1 MNLRLKS
8 ACLIYPLFLLV
19 IFAGVQGLYSQ
30 DIDDEQPQD
39 VPCQPASF
47 HTVYDKFQSDTVKQ
61 SQIAIWYSLGQEE
74 YKYKNYK
81 RAIPY
86 LWKIALNDKTGKF
99 RVVFSKLADSYF
111 HLDHIDSTLL
121 VVYLGL
127 KKHPK
132 QNKLHFW
139 AGFVQ
144 DQLGHVKCAIPHY
157 EALVKAYPKNIEY
170 WKKLSYLYFKADD
183 SKAIDAQKKVVAL
196 QPNDVGASRLL
207 AEIMNHFGEDPITA
221 LADAFKKDPG
231 NVEIAFRYGKSAF
244 DAGMYNDA
252 LKPFEAVLASNPN
265 HVEAIEYLGRTHESL
280 DQLNAAI
287 NDYKK
292 ILRINPKDVKVMC
305 LIASAYGR
313 MNNFRSAR
321 LYVNKAK
328 RINPNFGLAYMT
340 MAEIYENA
348 VNYCSN
354 KRSKG
359 QLTYDDKIVYSLA
372 AREYRKAARDPN
384 FAAKANSRR
393 RQLQSLLPSKED
405 LFMHKNSLKPK
416 AACYSW
422 IK

>member
-1 MNLRLKS
+1 MDLRLRS
-8 ACLIYPLFLLV
+8 ARFIFLLV
-19 IFAGVQGLYSQ
+19 LGIILVGSQGIFSQ
-30 DIDDEQPQD
+30 DVDEDQPEN
-39 VPCQPASF
+39 VPCEPASF
-47 HTVYDKFQSDTVKQ
+47 KTVYDKFQSDSVKQ

-86 LWKIALNDKTGKF
+86 FWKIALNDKTGRF

-121 VVYLGL
+121 IVYLGL

-132 QNKLHFW
+132 QSKLHFW

-157 EALVKAYPKNIEY
+157 EALVKAYPKNLEY
-170 WKKLSYLYFKADD
+170 WKKLAYLYFKAED
-183 SKAIDAQKKVVAL
+183 SKAIEAQKTVVSLDPKNVDAT
-196 QPNDVGASRLL
+196 RLL

-221 LADAFKKDPG
+221 LADAFKKDPK

-244 DAGMYNDA
+244 DAGMYNEA

-265 HVEAIEYLGRTHESL
+265 HIEAIEYLGKTHESL
-280 DQLNAAI
+280 DQLTAAI
-287 NDYKK
+287 KDYKR
-292 ILRINPKDVKVMC
+292 ILKINPRDAKVMC

-313 MNNFRSAR
+313 MNNFRKA
-321 LYVNKAK
+321 LIYVNKAK
-328 RINPNFGLAYMT
+328 RINPRFGLAYMT

-354 KRSKG
+354 KRNKS
-359 QLTYDDKIVYSLA
+359 QLTYDDKIVYNLA

-416 AACYSW
+416 APCYSW
-422 IK
+422 IR